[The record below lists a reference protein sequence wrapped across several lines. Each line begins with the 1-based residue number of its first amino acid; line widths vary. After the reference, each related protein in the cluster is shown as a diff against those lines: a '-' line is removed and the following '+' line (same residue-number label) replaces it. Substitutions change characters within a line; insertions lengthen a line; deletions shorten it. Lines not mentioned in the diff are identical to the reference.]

1 MSDRDFIHPL
11 ALAVLVGDSER
22 EQHGMNVHPSWYG
35 WDKHDRPLLTPRAS
49 RVMAAVEEDMSGMCA
64 DCPCES
70 CEGCANAWM
79 LADAVRAAWKE
90 TK

>member
-49 RVMAAVEEDMSGMCA
+49 RVMAAVEEMMTLCDKHVPGG
-64 DCPCES
+64 DCRLCSYDTPC
-70 CEGCANAWM
+70 N
-79 LADAVRAAWKE
+79 LKTIRAAWR
-90 TK
+90 TP

>member
-1 MSDRDFIHPL
+1 MRDREHVHPL
-11 ALAVLVGDSER
+11 LLSAAIACGGDAYHEWSEAGQPILSAR
-22 EQHGMNVHPSWYG
+22 CS
-35 WDKHDRPLLTPRAS
+35 A
-49 RVMAAVEEDMSGMCA
+49 VMAAVEEDMSGMCA